1 MQELQ
6 RAEIEKFFDT
16 EYKDL
21 FNEIKKRKWYNN
33 NNKLNNYND
42 EFTLEITKKNFYDF
56 VNEINGIFND
66 KNIKPIFK
74 NFEFERKKK
83 LLDFIILFTF
93 FIYEIIE
100 YNDMCEKLG
109 YYSTYFI
116 LDYLGYY
123 HKERDSYYK
132 YLEKF
137 YFVAKIINLT
147 LFIQNSVD
155 EYGNIF
161 QKKFYDSFY
170 IKDEI
175 KIIVKDFLHEICGIC
190 LAEYNDD
197 MISYCGNHFICI
209 ECYEEIDVICCIN
222 KCETKELLL
231 YKKA

>member
-1 MQELQ
+1 MQELL
-6 RAEIEKFFDT
+6 RAEIEKFVDNKY
-16 EYKDL
+16 EYL
-21 FNEIKKRKWYNN
+21 FFVIKERKWYNN

-74 NFEFERKKK
+74 NLEFERKKE

-123 HKERDSYYK
+123 HKEMDTYYK
-132 YLEKF
+132 YLVEF
-137 YFVAKIINLT
+137 YFTEKLINLKI
-147 LFIQNSVD
+147 FIQSSVE

-161 QKKFYDSFY
+161 IKKFYGLFY

-190 LAEYNDD
+190 LTEFDNNMY
-197 MISYCGNHFICI
+197 SYCEKHFMCD
-209 ECYEEIDVICCIN
+209 ECYKEIAVEGCIN
-222 KCETKELLL
+222 KCETKELVL
-231 YKKA
+231 YKI

>member
-1 MQELQ
+1 MQELL
-6 RAEIEKFFDT
+6 RAEIEKFVDNKY
-16 EYKDL
+16 EDL
-21 FNEIKKRKWYNN
+21 FFVIKKNKWYNN
-33 NNKLNNYND
+33 GKLGSYMEEIEL
-42 EFTLEITKKNFYDF
+42 EFTKGNFCNY

-66 KNIKPIFK
+66 ENIKIIFK
-74 NFEFERKKK
+74 NFEFERKKE

-137 YFVAKIINLT
+137 YFTKKIINLT
-147 LFIQNSVD
+147 IFIQNSVD

-190 LAEYNDD
+190 LTEFDNNMY
-197 MISYCGNHFICI
+197 SYCEKHFMCD
-209 ECYEEIDVICCIN
+209 ECYKVIAIEGCIN
-222 KCETKELLL
+222 KCETKELVL
-231 YKKA
+231 YKI

>member
-1 MQELQ
+1 MQELL
-6 RAEIEKFFDT
+6 RAEIEKFVDNKY
-16 EYKDL
+16 EDL
-21 FNEIKKRKWYNN
+21 FFVIKKNKWYNN
-33 NNKLNNYND
+33 GKLGSYMEEIEL
-42 EFTLEITKKNFYDF
+42 EFTKVNFCNY

-66 KNIKPIFK
+66 ENIKIIFK
-74 NFEFERKKK
+74 NLEFERKKE

-137 YFVAKIINLT
+137 YFVEKIINLT
-147 LFIQNSVD
+147 IFIQNSVD

-190 LAEYNDD
+190 LTEFDNNMY
-197 MISYCGNHFICI
+197 SYCEKHFMCD
-209 ECYEEIDVICCIN
+209 ECYKVIAIEGCIN
-222 KCETKELLL
+222 KCETKELVL